1 MQHDE
6 APAGCWEALQ
16 EGNKQVTEVLDRTTQ
31 EYDDDIDFEILSATE
46 EAYRGFYY
54 AFEVFN
60 IQLFGNTLPDVMI
73 TMQRSKRSRG
83 YFSSERFGHR
93 RGTEVV
99 DEDRAEPAYI
109 RRSHRQADHL
119 NAGARDGASL
129 AISLRQAGPAR
140 LSQQGM
146 GRKDD

>member
-1 MQHDE
+1 M
-6 APAGCWEALQ
+6 
-16 EGNKQVTEVLDRTTQ
+16 TEVLDRTTQ

-83 YFSSERFGHR
+83 YF
-93 RGTEVV
+93 
-99 DEDRAEPAYI
+99 PASGSDI
-109 RRSHRQADHL
+109 GVA
-119 NAGARDGASL
+119 
-129 AISLRQAGPAR
+129 P
-140 LSQQGM
+140 
-146 GRKDD
+146 KW